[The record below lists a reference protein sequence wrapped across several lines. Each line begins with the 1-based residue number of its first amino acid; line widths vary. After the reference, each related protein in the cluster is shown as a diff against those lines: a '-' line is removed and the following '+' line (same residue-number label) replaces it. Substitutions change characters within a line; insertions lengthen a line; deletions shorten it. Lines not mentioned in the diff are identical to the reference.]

1 MSIAILEY
9 IVSPVL
15 IAVVGY
21 LIGRLKD
28 KDEQSKARD
37 KAEVVLLR
45 KMLKE
50 YYDTYKDSP
59 EIDEF
64 DYQNFIE
71 GYSAYHSLGGNGM
84 VTKMYNDLSSKKI
97 KY

>member
-1 MSIAILEY
+1 MIEIIVQYIISPSLVAI
-9 IVSPVL
+9 I
-15 IAVVGY
+15 GY
-21 LIGRLKD
+21 LLGRLKN
-28 KDEQSKARD
+28 KDEQTKARD

-45 KMLKE
+45 KMLKD
-50 YYDTYKDSP
+50 YYDVYKDESD
-59 EIDEF
+59 IDEF

-84 VTKMYNDLSSKKI
+84 VTKMYNDLSNKKI